1 MERAPSRRPRAT
13 AAFGCNA
20 TDFSFNS
27 CSIHAKV
34 SPMNNL
40 EIVLLKAERHE
51 SLTREEA
58 LLLLHEADLL
68 QLGKTAD
75 SIRKRLHPEN
85 VVTFVVDR
93 NVNYTNICESKC
105 KFCAFYRDHDSPDA
119 YLLAEEEIF
128 AKIRELVDVGGTQLL
143 MQGGLHPD
151 LGIDW
156 FEKLFREINQRFPNV
171 QNHSLSPAEI
181 TQIASISRLSVKEA
195 VARLKSAGLDSIP
208 GGGAEILVDRVRQEI
223 SPKKIG
229 WEGWA
234 DVMREAALAGMPT
247 TATMMFGSR
256 ENSEDIVEHLFRIR
270 ELQASGGSFTAFIPW
285 TYQPGN
291 TELGGSRAT
300 GVEYLKVL
308 ALSRI
313 ILDNIP
319 NLQASWVTQGSRM
332 AQVALFFGANDLG
345 GTMLEENVVA
355 AAGCNFR
362 MSMEEMIDL
371 IHGAGFMPAQRT
383 TLYTILK
390 VF

>member
-1 MERAPSRRPRAT
+1 
-13 AAFGCNA
+13 
-20 TDFSFNS
+20 
-27 CSIHAKV
+27 
-34 SPMNNL
+34 
-40 EIVLLKAERHE
+40 
-51 SLTREEA
+51 
-58 LLLLHEADLL
+58 
-68 QLGKTAD
+68 
-75 SIRKRLHPEN
+75 
-85 VVTFVVDR
+85 VTFVVDR

-105 KFCAFYRDHDSPDA
+105 KFCAFYRDNGAPDA

-128 AKIRELVDVGGTQLL
+128 IKIEELVEVGGTQLL

-156 FEKLFREINQRFPNV
+156 FESLFVKIKQRFPQI

-181 TQIASISRLSVKEA
+181 TQIAAISKLSIKDAVSRLKT
-195 VARLKSAGLDSIP
+195 AGLDSIP

-229 WEGWA
+229 WAGWA
-234 DVMREAALAGMPT
+234 EVMRAAADAGMPT

-256 ENSEDIVEHLFRIR
+256 ESLAEIVEHIFRVR
-270 ELQASGGSFTAFIPW
+270 ELQAGGGSFTAFIPW

-291 TELGGSRAT
+291 TELGGTTAT

-319 NLQASWVTQGSRM
+319 NVQASWVTQGARM

-345 GTMLEENVVA
+345 GTMLEENVVS
-355 AAGCNFR
+355 AAGCSFR
-362 MSMEEMIDL
+362 MDQSEMIAL
-371 IHGAGFMPAQRT
+371 IHGAGFKAAQRT
-383 TLYTILK
+383 TTYKIVRK
-390 VF
+390 F